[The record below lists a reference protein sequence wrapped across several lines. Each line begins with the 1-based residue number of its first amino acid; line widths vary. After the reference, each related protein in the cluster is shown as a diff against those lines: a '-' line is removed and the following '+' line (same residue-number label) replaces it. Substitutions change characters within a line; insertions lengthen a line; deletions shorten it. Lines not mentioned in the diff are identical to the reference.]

1 MKKVIITGANG
12 QLGRAINKVFE
23 GNNEFELIN
32 TDFNVDGIR
41 NLDITNLK
49 DVIALFEEIKPYAII
64 NCAAHTAVD
73 LCEVQKDAAYRINA
87 IGPRNL
93 AIAASKYDAKIVHVS
108 TDYVFP
114 GDASVPYTEFDKT
127 GPKAMYGIT
136 KLNGENFVREFADGR
151 WFIIRTAWLYGD
163 GKNFVKTMLK
173 LSENH
178 DTLTVVD
185 DQVGSPTSAM
195 ELARMIKYLLPTEKY
210 GLYHGTCEGQCSWAD
225 FAKEIFS
232 LAGKSTVVTPVTSEQ
247 YKEMNPNSA
256 DRPKFSVLENYMLK
270 LSTDF
275 MFADWKDAIKEY
287 MQDLK

>member
-12 QLGRAINKVFE
+12 QLGRAINKVFD
-23 GNNEFELIN
+23 GNNEFQLIN
-32 TDFNVDGIR
+32 TDFSVDGIR
-41 NLDITNLK
+41 NLDITNLE
-49 DVIALFEEIKPYAII
+49 DVIALFDEIKPYAII

-93 AIAASKYDAKIVHVS
+93 AIAASKYDAKIIHVS
-108 TDYVFP
+108 TDYVFS
-114 GDASVPYTEFDKT
+114 GDANKPYTEFDKT
-127 GPKAMYGIT
+127 APKAMYGIT
-136 KLNGENFVREFADGR
+136 KLAGENFVKDFADGR

-173 LSENH
+173 LSETH

-185 DQVGSPTSAM
+185 DQIGSPTSAL
-195 ELARMIKYLLPTEKY
+195 ELARMIKYLLPTEKF

-225 FAKEIFS
+225 FAKEIFR

-270 LSTDF
+270 LSTDYT
-275 MFADWKDAIKEY
+275 FANWKDAIKEY
-287 MQDLK
+287 MA